1 MAKQTTAAAAPRPQ
15 WGCQSGAQGGRL
27 AVAGARCALR
37 LRRRRRASQRK
48 GAGLHPCLV
57 CCCCCC
63 RLQAAGFRQAAKERE
78 REREPNKR
86 QQQAAAA
93 CTVVSGRH
101 RHARLMYSSES
112 ACDLLPVQRD
122 PRVRGCSL
130 HKSQILKASAAGS
143 LKGCAVPCVPPRRQA
158 GGSSRRR
165 SRRVAHSPPWSR
177 GQDMD
182 RPRSGRTGQAAA
194 QSTPLRLRAVIT
206 ALLGSS

>member
-1 MAKQTTAAAAPRPQ
+1 MRAARCASGGGAGPASEKAPAYTRVLCVAAAA
-15 WGCQSGAQGGRL
+15 GS
-27 AVAGARCALR
+27 
-37 LRRRRRASQRK
+37 
-48 GAGLHPCLV
+48 
-57 CCCCCC
+57 
-63 RLQAAGFRQAAKERE
+63 RLQASGRRQKRE

>member
-78 REREPNKR
+78 RESRINGSSRPLLPALLCPAGTGTRGSCTRASQPVTCCQCREIPEC
-86 QQQAAAA
+86 AAAA
-93 CTVVSGRH
+93 CTR
-101 RHARLMYSSES
+101 A
-112 ACDLLPVQRD
+112 
-122 PRVRGCSL
+122 
-130 HKSQILKASAAGS
+130 KS
-143 LKGCAVPCVPPRRQA
+143 LKPRRQA
-158 GGSSRRR
+158 RSKAAPCRAFRRGG
-165 SRRVAHSPPWSR
+165 
-177 GQDMD
+177 
-182 RPRSGRTGQAAA
+182 RPAVAAA
-194 QSTPLRLRAVIT
+194 V
-206 ALLGSS
+206 GVGE

>member
-1 MAKQTTAAAAPRPQ
+1 MRAARCASGGGAGPASEKAPAYTRVLCVAAAA
-15 WGCQSGAQGGRL
+15 GS
-27 AVAGARCALR
+27 
-37 LRRRRRASQRK
+37 
-48 GAGLHPCLV
+48 
-57 CCCCCC
+57 
-63 RLQAAGFRQAAKERE
+63 RLQASGRRQKRE

-112 ACDLLPVQRD
+112 ACDLLPVQCREI
-122 PRVRGCSL
+122 PEC
-130 HKSQILKASAAGS
+130 AAAACTRAKS
-143 LKGCAVPCVPPRRQA
+143 LKPRRQA
-158 GGSSRRR
+158 RSKAAPCRAFRRGGRPAVAAAVG
-165 SRRVAHSPPWSR
+165 VAHSPPWSR